1 MTLQRQGFD
10 PVTRVP
16 ENKYGI
22 NQIGEYIRVDVRN
35 EYIGSELD
43 SDNADGPHDIAYIS
57 LP

>member
-10 PVTRVP
+10 PATRVH

-22 NQIGEYIRVDVRN
+22 SQIGEYIHVDVRN

-43 SDNADGPHDIAYIS
+43 SDNADGLHDIAYIS